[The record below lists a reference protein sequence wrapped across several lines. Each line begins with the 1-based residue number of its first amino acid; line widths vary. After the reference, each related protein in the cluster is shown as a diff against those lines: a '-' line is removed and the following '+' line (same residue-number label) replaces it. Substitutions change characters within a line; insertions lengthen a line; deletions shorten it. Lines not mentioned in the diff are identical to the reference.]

1 VLALTSDHPSC
12 TSAQTPNKYY
22 YVAVGV
28 SGVNEN
34 LAKNIYAAAMRAFS
48 TGKQVSVLF
57 DDASSF
63 CYVSAI
69 VVTD

>member
-1 VLALTSDHPSC
+1 MHERANAEQVLLRRRRREWSQREPGED
-12 TSAQTPNKYY
+12 
-22 YVAVGV
+22 
-28 SGVNEN
+28 
-34 LAKNIYAAAMRAFS
+34 IYAAAMLAFS